1 MTGAAHE
8 SDDGLGT
15 DLAAL
20 VLRDLDRAGPA
31 PLYLQVA
38 QTVQAAITS
47 GALASGSRIDNEV
60 ALSQRL
66 GLSRPTV
73 RRALAELVDQGLL
86 VRRRGVGTT
95 VVQPFNRALAL
106 TSLHDDLVEAG
117 KEPSTRVLGH
127 HVGPGPAAATAAL
140 GLPAGAPVLTLRRL
154 RLVGGE
160 PLAIMTN
167 HLPASAGLEV
177 DRLADA
183 GLYALL
189 RERGVSLRVAHQRVG
204 ARLATAGEARLLG
217 ERPRAAL
224 VTMERTAYD
233 AAGVA
238 VEHGDHVY
246 RASLYRFETTFVGR

>member
-1 MTGAAHE
+1 MPPAPGAPAPVA
-8 SDDGLGT
+8 DLG
-15 DLAAL
+15 AL
-20 VLRDLDRAGPA
+20 VLRDLDRSSPV
-31 PLYLQVA
+31 PLHQQVSR
-38 QTVQAAITS
+38 TLHEAITS
-47 GALASGSRIDNEV
+47 GALPAGSRIDHEV

-73 RRALAELVDQGLL
+73 RRALAELVAQGLL

-95 VVQPFNRALAL
+95 VVQPWVNRPLTM
-106 TSLHDDLVEAG
+106 TSLHDDLAEAG
-117 KEPSTRVLGH
+117 REPSTRLLDH
-127 HVGPGPAAATAAL
+127 RTGPGSATATAVL

-167 HLPASAGLEV
+167 HLPADLGVEV
-177 DRLADA
+177 DRLAGA

-204 ARLATAGEARLLG
+204 ARLATAGEARLLR

-246 RASLYRFETTFVGR
+246 RASRYRFETTFVER